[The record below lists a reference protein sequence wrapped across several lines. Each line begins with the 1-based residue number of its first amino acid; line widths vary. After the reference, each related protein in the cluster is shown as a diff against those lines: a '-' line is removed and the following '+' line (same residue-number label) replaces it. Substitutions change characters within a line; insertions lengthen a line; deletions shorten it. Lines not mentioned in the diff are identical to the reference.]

1 MIYLLVLA
9 ILLVARQ
16 FYYKPL
22 QDLSLNLILH
32 LQEGK
37 SGSSAGTWTIVSGET
52 AGALQLGTI
61 SMVMIRMPN

>member
-9 ILLVARQ
+9 LLLVARQ

-37 SGSSAGTWTIVSGET
+37 SGSSVGTWTIVSGET